1 MNLSATEI
9 VTSFETLG
17 MSVEQIAD
25 DTGFDPSAI
34 KAILLQSSSMYRK
47 DAKKDDSLQFTED
60 EASEC
65 KKIIFDLARHSEDE
79 YMQFKAARY
88 VLDSKTGRLDIGKN
102 LQQINFN
109 AIDFNIQMTKAM
121 KAARA
126 TEEHAAAQITNKQDF
141 LKHEN
146 NRSKSLELVGVE

>member
-1 MNLSATEI
+1 MNLVATEI
-9 VTSFETLG
+9 VASFETLG

-25 DTGFDPSAI
+25 DTGFDIAAV
-34 KAILLQSSSMYRK
+34 KAVLLQNSSLYRK
-47 DAKKDDSLQFTED
+47 EAKKDDNLQFTED
-60 EASEC
+60 EAAEC
-65 KKIIFDLARHSEDE
+65 KKIIFNLARHSEDE

-88 VLDSKTGRLDIGKN
+88 VIDSKAGRLDIGKN

-126 TEEHAAAQITNKQDF
+126 TEEKAIEITN
-141 LKHEN
+141 
-146 NRSKSLELVGVE
+146 NRTNGHSEELVVTH